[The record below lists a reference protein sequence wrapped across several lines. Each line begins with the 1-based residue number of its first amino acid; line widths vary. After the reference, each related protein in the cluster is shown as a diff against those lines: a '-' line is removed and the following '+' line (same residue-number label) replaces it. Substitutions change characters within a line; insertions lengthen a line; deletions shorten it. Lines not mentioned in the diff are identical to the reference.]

1 VQALVHPVS
10 IADPLSDSCEIADY
24 DCSDSCL
31 MQSLY
36 QPRRGFVQQILDL
49 IADLL

>member
-1 VQALVHPVS
+1 MKALVHPVS

-36 QPRRGFVQQILDL
+36 QPRRGFVQEVFYLV
-49 IADLL
+49 ADLL